1 MGTSQIPNP
10 QHITL
15 CVILYEEWASSE
27 KGAFAGSVRPYLPV
41 FARLGFRLSMTSAQG
56 VPPLGG
62 RGHQVHIC
70 RTAGKFFLG
79 GTSKS
84 SWIILWRGNLH
95 NIFCEGVATQVFF
108 KGVGLLQTGTSIVLQ
123 QTILEVE
130 VGAEAE

>member
-15 CVILYEEWASSE
+15 CVILYEECANSE

-70 RTAGKFFLG
+70 RTAGNFFL
-79 GTSKS
+79 
-84 SWIILWRGNLH
+84 RGDLEIQLDNSV
-95 NIFCEGVATQVFF
+95 EGELAQH
-108 KGVGLLQTGTSIVLQ
+108 LL
-123 QTILEVE
+123 
-130 VGAEAE
+130 